1 MVKHVVKPLFLK
13 NLRENI
19 LLKKL
24 VFTRLFLQ
32 RLQGLSMLCF
42 LARSAFLPAG
52 ASPPVSC
59 SQSTRATSRYKYGIC
74 NYSTCSYIITNLF
87 RTVKWFNVLFLD
99 FLKIF
104 DADFVFRR
112 HHLLYSF
119 TNIFLFF
126 PRGYL
131 RNKKIP
137 RRLGGGF
144 YH

>member
-1 MVKHVVKPLFLK
+1 LIFFGFSVSGQTCGQTVIFEKFERKYIAQKVSVYK
-13 NLRENI
+13 
-19 LLKKL
+19 
-24 VFTRLFLQ
+24 
-32 RLQGLSMLCF
+32 
-42 LARSAFLPAG
+42 AFRRFSKSNNNG
-52 ASPPVSC
+52 AVSC
-59 SQSTRATSRYKYGIC
+59 SQSTRTTSRYKYEIC

-126 PRGYL
+126 PRGSL